1 MKTENTKTAE
11 MTAIS
16 GFFGRKIGNTT
27 YRVSVSFSKKSN
39 ETVDDKL
46 LRLVASESIS
56 KETGGLLCS

>member
-1 MKTENTKTAE
+1 MKTETRTETNTTE
-11 MTAIS
+11 
-16 GFFGRKIGNTT
+16 GFFTRKIGNTT

-46 LRLVASESIS
+46 LRLIANESIS